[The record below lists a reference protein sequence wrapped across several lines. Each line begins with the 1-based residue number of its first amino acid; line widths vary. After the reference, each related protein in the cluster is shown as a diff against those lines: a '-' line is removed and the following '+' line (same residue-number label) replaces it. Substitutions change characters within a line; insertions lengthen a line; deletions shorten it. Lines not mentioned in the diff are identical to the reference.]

1 MLTASDRRFLT
12 ALSRLAYCNPFLPE
26 RLELEREA
34 LGREYVAEEY
44 VAWSKDFSRQ
54 DDFPQRERERPNVQR
69 LNARAEKLANQLRA
83 KFHEGEQADETTLG
97 LYHDLISYVL
107 YYEHIVQFN
116 VEEFLRGGVALQRKV
131 AKVWKDFF
139 RQYNH
144 YLNLPNCSLAETT
157 DPVHWFA
164 SLFQVRRAFLTIF
177 DNILGESLPAVQ
189 LRAMVWQS
197 VFTHDMRRYRRVLY
211 PQMRELTTLITGP
224 SGTGKELVARAI
236 SLSQYLVFD
245 AEKKQFVGDLQDAFS
260 PVNLAALSPTLI
272 ESELFGHCRGAF
284 TGALADRQGWLE
296 SCPAHGAVF
305 LDEIGELDPTL
316 QVKLLRVVQDGGFSC
331 IGETRQRQFAGKLV
345 AATHRDL
352 AKAMHEGRF
361 REDLYYRLCSD
372 QIRTPALRDQ
382 LDDRP
387 EALRGIISFIAQ
399 RLVAS
404 EAEVLTNEVE
414 TWIQTHIAANYP
426 WPGNI
431 RELEQC
437 VRNVLVRQKYEP
449 QLAAKMPPAVPA
461 IAPWLLEAERGT
473 LTFAELLSRYCTS
486 VYAKLGSYQQTA
498 EVLGL
503 DRRTVRSKIVRELLE
518 TLKTPQT
525 H

>member
-12 ALSRLAYCNPFLPE
+12 ALSQLTYCNPFLPE

-44 VAWSKDFSRQ
+44 VAWSKDFSRP
-54 DDFPQRERERPNVQR
+54 DDFPQQERERPNVRR
-69 LNARAEKLANQLRA
+69 LNARAEKLADQLRE
-83 KFHEGEQADETTLG
+83 KLDGGEQADETTVR
-97 LYHDLISYVL
+97 LYHDLITYVL
-107 YYEHIVQFN
+107 YYQHVVQFD

-131 AKVWKDFF
+131 AKVWKAFS

-144 YLNLPNCSLAETT
+144 YLDLPKCSLAETT
-157 DPVHWFA
+157 DSAHWFA

-211 PQMRELTTLITGP
+211 PHMRKLTTLITGP

-236 SLSQYLVFD
+236 SLSQYLAFD
-245 AEKKQFVGDLQDAFS
+245 AEKEEFVGGLHDAFS

-284 TGALADRQGWLE
+284 TGALTDRPGWLE
-296 SCPAHGAVF
+296 CCPSHGAVF

-316 QVKLLRVVQDGGFSC
+316 QVKLLRVVQDGSYSR
-331 IGETRQRQFAGKLV
+331 IGEARQQQFAGKLV

-352 AKAMHEGRF
+352 VEAMHEGRF

-372 QIRTPALRDQ
+372 QIRTPALREQ
-382 LDDRP
+382 FDDRP
-387 EALRGIISFIAQ
+387 DALRGLISFIAQ
-399 RLVAS
+399 GLVAS
-404 EAEVLTNEVE
+404 EAESLTNEVE
-414 TWIQTHIAANYP
+414 TWIIAHIGADYA
-426 WPGNI
+426 WPGNF

-449 QLAAKMPPAVPA
+449 QVPA
-461 IAPWLLEAERGT
+461 KTQAVGSEVASWLREAELGT
-473 LTFAELLSRYCTS
+473 LTFADLLSRYCTS
-486 VYAKLGSYQQTA
+486 GLRQTRQLPTDGRSARLGPPHRAQQ
-498 EVLGL
+498 
-503 DRRTVRSKIVRELLE
+503 DRSRAVGGD
-518 TLKTPQT
+518 
-525 H
+525 